1 MFRQKKK
8 KKLGLSL
15 PKRTFL
21 FFSFPSFYLLFCR
34 QFNFFFFF
42 LKGKLTL
49 LLPETTIQQ
58 THRKCEHNQP
68 PQVCTTIIYES
79 KRLTQLQTVTN
90 KQIQPT
96 EWYICIDINIY
107 LNKESVIHFGRQP
120 MTKLMQAHSKLFEK
134 TQNNPT
140 TNGSTCFI
148 YLFHKQFWCNY
159 FVGKVN

>member
-1 MFRQKKK
+1 MWFTKHNLTSEALEINSTRKMSFVSIEGVECSGKKK
-8 KKLGLSL
+8 KKSL
-15 PKRTFL
+15 VSLCQNAR
-21 FFSFPSFYLLFCR
+21 FSFSVFHLFTC
-34 QFNFFFFF
+34 FFADNSTFFFFF

-96 EWYICIDINIY
+96 E
-107 LNKESVIHFGRQP
+107 
-120 MTKLMQAHSKLFEK
+120 
-134 TQNNPT
+134 
-140 TNGSTCFI
+140 
-148 YLFHKQFWCNY
+148 
-159 FVGKVN
+159 